1 MNDSTLLNT
10 VPAPI
15 PPPLS
20 VHASFIQSKLPG
32 WLVEG
37 SPEQRKTFR
46 ACLLKSNAARQALAP
61 VFEDLKNPL
70 NFARTLLSKKLTGH
84 LGSLDAE
91 KSTLLR
97 EWKNSHLLGLIKTR
111 HKTTEQTLVDAAL
124 QNFEPSEARNGGFEA
139 GSAIYVSGLGEK
151 KKSAVSPE
159 HFARV
164 CRELDI
170 GMQYQR
176 HISETLE
183 PSATAGT
190 TATHS
195 ANQIKAL
202 IRNDDQNTFE
212 AAIHIALMKK
222 SISTD
227 LYALLLELSHAGSHK
242 DLICSHLT
250 LDGTALP
257 GILLFRD
264 KWPQIKHVLYI
275 PDDPDN
281 AIKRYDSYNDL
292 QTALA
297 IKLDT
302 PPYRK
307 FFNRFIPFERQGTP
321 LTTGTLWSGANRLG
335 NPSFAKPLVRVD
347 IAGDFYETVFKQH
360 IAHLKADA
368 RMLAVPTAD
377 ANTAGSLKKRQ
388 ELEAAGES
396 LLFFAASFIPII
408 GEVVLAVTALQLL
421 NSVYHGVAAWS
432 RGDTDEALNDLLDVA
447 DAAALGILTA
457 GAIKTTGLATNLVR
471 IRLRNNNE
479 RLWHPDLTPYRQALQ
494 LPVNI
499 HPNAQGLYHHNAKT
513 YVALEDHFYE
523 VKVDIATQQWQLQ
536 HPSDPNGHTPQM
548 LHNGAAGWRHLHENP
563 TSWDELKL
571 IRRLGTVARNIRQ
584 EAVEPILLVSGLNKL
599 ALTELHLNTERP
611 PALLTDVLKRFDLRQ
626 EIKDFKIERSK
637 RTKTGPYSPFILL
650 HLLTTLSGWPT
661 TRCLTVVDGTETLFT
676 FGDPAN
682 TTQPELGLTY
692 AQLRN
697 GELIDT
703 VVEKLR
709 TDELNELFNGLAP
722 STATHAERLAQ
733 RLDTHLAA
741 TKDLLFPQI
750 YALTEKPETLIQEH
764 IRTKNPT
771 LPKSYLQQLTLSISR
786 QEEQQ
791 IVREKQLPPL
801 MGKEAAEYS
810 REVETVRIY
819 EGLYLD
825 SARPLSTDQLILT
838 SLEQLPNWAD
848 SVRIEMRDRTLNGKL
863 LSSVGSDTAVH
874 GRVLV
879 REGAQYR
886 AYDAA
891 GNPLDGPADLYNS
904 IKAVLPETQR
914 LALGR
919 DDNRWSD
926 RVKSALNN
934 AIERLHKQPLAIR
947 EGTASWATGPV
958 NPGFPLDTLFARQE
972 TPTNLSLRAD
982 GIYEQ
987 PPLQGGMYK
996 YYVLENRL
1004 YYQVRY
1010 AKPGWQAID
1019 ARSPYRAYKPYV
1031 RQKVGGGWE
1040 IDSDMGLPGGTPG
1053 VGSSRH
1059 LDIPEET
1066 SDSYHSASEY
1076 IMPVPFTAAERDR
1089 MSRIS
1094 SFQQAPNTL
1103 GGYDRANNG
1112 RYPLRDLQGQPL
1124 RIKKIQQQAKSA
1136 YGGTRYGAAAVK
1148 PYIQWEGFEGVANL
1162 YEEKLAL
1169 RKFTAADCKS
1179 PEERTLIGQDMVSS
1193 KKPLVKGEILGV
1205 YGGGLIPG
1213 YVGVARKDPFLID
1226 VLPAKLFTPTK
1237 RHSVLLSGDNVLSRM
1252 NTIFEYKQGKP
1263 ARQAAAGYNVEAVPF
1278 DVEVQA
1284 QGGRKEN
1291 YLLYAFFAIDDI
1303 PVDNELRWNYGYNEP
1318 AIRALFA

>member
-1 MNDSTLLNT
+1 MNDSTLLTT
-10 VPAPI
+10 VPAPT

-20 VHASFIQSKLPG
+20 AHASFIQSKLPG

-70 NFARTLLSKKLTGH
+70 NFARTLLSEKLTGH

-124 QNFEPSEARNGGFEA
+124 QNFEPSEALSGGFEA
-139 GSAIYVSGLGEK
+139 GSAIYLSGYDEK

-159 HFARV
+159 HFAGV

-176 HISETLE
+176 HISEILE

-190 TATHS
+190 TATRS

-250 LDGTALP
+250 LDGIALP
-257 GILLFRD
+257 GIMVLQD

-275 PDDPDN
+275 PDDPDD
-281 AIKRYDSYNDL
+281 AIKRYDSYNAL

-302 PPYRK
+302 PSYRK

-321 LTTGTLWSGANRLG
+321 LTTGTLWSGANRPS
-335 NPSFAKPLVRVD
+335 NPSFAKPLVRVN
-347 IAGDFYETVFKQH
+347 IAGDFYETVFRQR

-368 RMLAVPTAD
+368 RVLAVPTAD

-408 GEVVLAVTALQLL
+408 GEVMLAVTALQLL

-447 DAAALGILTA
+447 DAAALGIITA
-457 GAIKTTGLATNLVR
+457 GAIKTTGIATNLVK
-471 IRLRNNNE
+471 IRLRDNSE
-479 RLWHPDLTPYRQALQ
+479 RLWHPDLTPYRKALQ
-494 LPVNI
+494 LPENI
-499 HPNAQGLYHHNAKT
+499 HPNAQGLYNHNAKT

-523 VKVDIATQQWQLQ
+523 VKVDTATQQWELQ
-536 HPSDPNGHTPQM
+536 HPSDPNGYAPQM
-548 LHNGAAGWRHLHENP
+548 FQNDAAGWRHLHEDP
-563 TSWDELKL
+563 STWDGLKL

-584 EAVEPILLVSGLNKL
+584 EAVEPILLVSGLDRL
-599 ALTELHLNTERP
+599 ALIELHLSTQRP

-637 RTKTGPYSPFILL
+637 GTKTGPYSPFILL

-661 TRCLTVVDGTETLFT
+661 TRHLTVVDGTETLFA
-676 FGDPAN
+676 FGDSAN
-682 TTQPELGLTY
+682 ATLPELRLTY

-697 GELIDT
+697 GELTDA

-709 TDELNELFNGLAP
+709 TEELSELFKGLVP
-722 STATHAERLAQ
+722 STASNAERLAQ
-733 RLDTHLAA
+733 CLETHLAA
-741 TKDLLFPQI
+741 TKDLLFPKI
-750 YALTEKPETLIQEH
+750 YALTDQPENPIDEH
-764 IRTKNPT
+764 IRTKYPT
-771 LPKSYLQQLTLSISR
+771 LPKSYLQQLTLSLSAL
-786 QEEQQ
+786 EKQQ
-791 IVREKQLPPL
+791 IVRERQLLPL
-801 MGKEAAEYS
+801 METEADEYS
-810 REVETVRIY
+810 KEVETARTY

-825 SARPLSTDQLILT
+825 SARPLDTDQLILMN
-838 SLEQLPNWAD
+838 LRHLPNWAD
-848 SVRIEMRDRTLNGKL
+848 SVHIEMRDATLNGTL

-874 GRVLV
+874 RRVLV

-891 GNPLDGPADLYNS
+891 GNPLSGLADLYIS
-904 IKAVLPETQR
+904 IKAALPEAER
-914 LALGR
+914 FAAA
-919 DDNRWSD
+919 NSWAD
-926 RVKSALNN
+926 RVKTAINSV
-934 AIERLHKQPLAIR
+934 IERLHKQPLAIR
-947 EGTASWATGPV
+947 EGVASWPTEPA
-958 NPGFPLDTLFARQE
+958 NPGFPLDTHFARQE

-982 GIYEQ
+982 GVYEQ
-987 PPLQGGMYK
+987 RPLQGGTHT

-1004 YYQVRY
+1004 YYQVQY
-1010 AKPGWQAID
+1010 AKPGWQVID

-1031 RQKVGGGWE
+1031 RQKAGGGWE
-1040 IDSDMGLPGGTPG
+1040 IDTDSGLPGGTPG
-1053 VGSSRH
+1053 VDSSRH
-1059 LDIPEET
+1059 LDIPEEA
-1066 SDSYHSASEY
+1066 SGSYHSATEY
-1076 IMPVPFTAAERDR
+1076 VMPVPFTAAEHDR
-1089 MSRIS
+1089 MSSIR
-1094 SFQQAPNTL
+1094 SFQQTPNTR
-1103 GGYDRANNG
+1103 GNYDRANNG
-1112 RYPLRDLQGQPL
+1112 RYPLRDLKGQPL
-1124 RIKKIQQQAKSA
+1124 RIKKIQQQVNSA
-1136 YGGTRYGAAAVK
+1136 DGGTRYGAAAIK

-1169 RKFTAADCKS
+1169 RTFTAADCKV

-1226 VLPAKLFTPTK
+1226 VLPGKLFTHARPPT
-1237 RHSVLLSGDNVLSRM
+1237 VLLSGDNVLSRM
-1252 NTIFEYKQGKP
+1252 NTLFEYEQGKP
-1263 ARQAAAGYNVEAVPF
+1263 ARQATTGYNVEAVPF

-1284 QGGRKEN
+1284 QGGGKEK

-1303 PVDNELRWNYGYNEP
+1303 PVDNELRWNYGYTEQ
-1318 AIRALFA
+1318 AIRNLFA